1 VEKPWDLDV
10 NLETGILQVYFKET
24 MATLQGMKVDEEKLK
39 ALELAEESREK
50 EWTYPSFVAELFE
63 GRVRWDLLFP
73 FPDQQEADRKIGD
86 EFLARLEKFLKENLD
101 PEEVDRTGD
110 LPPKVIQGLAELG
123 CFALKIPKE
132 YGGMGFSQINY
143 NRILQL
149 VSSYCAS
156 TSVWLSAHQSIGVP
170 QPLILFGTEEQKKK
184 YLPRFRKGDVSAFA
198 LTEPEV
204 GSDPA
209 KMKTTATP
217 IEGGAFYLVNGE
229 KLWCTNGTIADVLV
243 VMAQTPSKMVNGRE
257 RKQITAFI
265 VEKNMPGFEVVH
277 RCQFMGLH
285 GIQNGLLRFQ
295 NVKVPRENMLWKEG
309 HGLKLALVTLNTGRL
324 TMPAC
329 VTGGAKWCLSVTR
342 QWANQ
347 REQWGGP
354 IGKHEAVAAKIAAI
368 SATTFAMESMHL
380 LTAAFADSKKTDIR
394 LEAAMAK
401 LFCTEASWRIIDG
414 AIQIRGGRGYE
425 TARSLKARGEKP
437 WAVERMMRDARINT
451 IIEGTSQ
458 IMRLFIAREALDAHA
473 QRIFP
478 ILDPKTSMGK
488 KASLVFKAAIHYP
501 VWYTKQWLYL
511 TQTPQG
517 TALPRMLTA
526 HRRYVER
533 TAHRLARNLF
543 HAMSIYQQGLE
554 KKQQLL
560 TRFVNIG
567 TDLFGMAVSL
577 SRAAFLSGKNPLD
590 LSSVELADLFC
601 RQAKGRIEKQFRGLF
616 FNDDRFTYQV
626 AQETL
631 KGKYRWLEKGII
643 EPR

>member
-1 VEKPWDLDV
+1 MTTLTNEKTD
-10 NLETGILQVYFKET
+10 
-24 MATLQGMKVDEEKLK
+24 AEKLK
-39 ALELAEESREK
+39 AMELAEESREK
-50 EWTYPSFVAELFE
+50 EWLFPSFVAELFE
-63 GRVRWDLLFP
+63 GRVRWDLLLP
-73 FPDQQEADRKIGD
+73 FPEQSEEDRRTGD
-86 EFLARLEKFLKENLD
+86 AFLGRLEKFLKENLD
-101 PEEVDRTGD
+101 PDEVDRTGEI
-110 LPPKVIQGLAELG
+110 PARVIQGLAELG

-132 YGGMGFSQINY
+132 YGGMGFSQVNY

-170 QPLILFGTEEQKKK
+170 QPLMLFGTEEQKRK
-184 YLPRFRKGDVSAFA
+184 YLPRFRKGDISAFA
-198 LTEPEV
+198 LTEPDV

-209 KMKTTATP
+209 RMKTQATP
-217 IEGGAFYLVNGE
+217 IEGGAYYLINGE
-229 KLWCTNGTIADVLV
+229 KLWCTNGPVADILV
-243 VMAQTPSKMVNGRE
+243 VMAQTPSKLVHGRE

-285 GIQNGLLRFQ
+285 GIQNGLLRFK
-295 NVKVPRENMLWKEG
+295 NVKVPRENMIWKEG
-309 HGLKLALVTLNTGRL
+309 SGLKLALMTLNTGRL
-324 TMPAC
+324 TMPAA
-329 VTGGAKWCLSVTR
+329 VTGGAKWCLSIVR

-354 IGKHEAVAAKIAAI
+354 IGRHEAVASKIAGMA
-368 SATTFAMESMHL
+368 ATTFAMEAMHL

-394 LEAAMAK
+394 LEASMAK
-401 LFCTEASWRIIDG
+401 LFCTEASWRIIDA

-425 TARSLKARGEKP
+425 KATSLKARGEKP

-478 ILDPKTSMGK
+478 ILDPKTPAVK
-488 KASLVFKAAIHYP
+488 KLALISKAITHYTL
-501 VWYTKQWLYL
+501 WYPGQWLYGSQKL
-511 TQTPQG
+511 PSG
-517 TALPRMLTA
+517 IPAAL
-526 HRRYVER
+526 RRHMRYIEKS
-533 TAHRLARNLF
+533 AHRLARNLF
-543 HAMSIYQQGLE
+543 HAMSLYQQGLE

-567 TDLFGMAVSL
+567 TDLFGMSVSC
-577 SRAAFLSGKNPLD
+577 SRALALQSKNPSD
-590 LSSVELADLFC
+590 LGPIELADLFS
-601 RQAKGRIEKQFRGLF
+601 RQARRRIEKQFRSLF
-616 FNDDRFTYQV
+616 RNDDRFTYHV

-643 EPR
+643 DPA